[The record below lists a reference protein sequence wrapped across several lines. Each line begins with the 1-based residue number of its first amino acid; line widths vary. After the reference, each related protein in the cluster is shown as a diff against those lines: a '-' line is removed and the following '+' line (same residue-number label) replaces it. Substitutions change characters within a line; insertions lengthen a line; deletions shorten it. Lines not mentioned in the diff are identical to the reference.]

1 MGAPSG
7 APILVSSEIMVLLIV
22 VIDRLVVVIV
32 WLVAIVGLVVAKR
45 KTL

>member
-1 MGAPSG
+1 
-7 APILVSSEIMVLLIV
+7 MVWLIV
-22 VIDRLVVVIV
+22 VIARLVVVIV